1 MMAQFD
7 NIGTLFD
14 GETTTFDLTVSGSPV
29 VFPVSRDLDISVGGV
44 SLYENTDYTISVSTI
59 VFTTAPQT
67 GDLFVGEIIDL
78 DVQYT
83 NIINTPQIAN
93 GETTAI
99 ANQVLFSL
107 TGVNGTPYNT
117 HVHLNGVKLATTDY
131 VAQYIGASNQLNIT
145 LNESCVSGDV
155 LSISTSHQGGSSACI
170 TSGEVNGS
178 NLVLFKADGTQ
189 ILIDITPLL

>member
-1 MMAQFD
+1 MAQFD
-7 NIGTLFD
+7 NIGSLFD
-14 GETTTFDLTVSGSPV
+14 GATTTFDLTVSGSPV

-44 SLYENTDYTISVSTI
+44 SLYETTDYTIVGATI
-59 VFTTAPQT
+59 VFSVAPQT
-67 GDLFVGEIIDL
+67 GDIFVGEIIDL

-131 VAQYIGASNQLNIT
+131 AAQYLGASNQLNIT
-145 LNESCVSGDV
+145 LIDGCVSGDI

-170 TSGEVNGS
+170 TSGEVVGS
-178 NLVLFKADGTQ
+178 NIVLYKADGSQ
-189 ILIDITPLL
+189 VLIDITTLL